1 VIALT
6 DYPTYEQNLKALAST
21 LRKNGTLAEVLLW
34 QRLKKRQ
41 IEGYRFIRQK
51 PIARY
56 IVDFFCKELSL
67 VIEVD
72 GSSHE
77 IRGEEDRKRQKELE
91 RMGLIVV
98 RVSEKDVRYNI
109 ESVLEG
115 IRQKVMQIAQNRGR
129 S

>member
-6 DYPTYEQNLKALAST
+6 DYPTYEHNLKALAST

-41 IEGYRFIRQK
+41 IEGYRFTRQK
-51 PIARY
+51 PIGRY
-56 IVDFFCKELSL
+56 IVDFFCKELRL

-77 IRGEEDRKRQKELE
+77 IRGEEERKRQKELE
-91 RMGLIVV
+91 RMGLIAI
-98 RVSEKDVRYNI
+98 RVSEKDVCYNI
-109 ESVLEG
+109 ESVVEG
-115 IRQKVMQIAQNRGR
+115 IRQKVMEIAQKERT
-129 S
+129 

>member
-1 VIALT
+1 MIALT
-6 DYPTYEQNLKALAST
+6 DYPTYEHNLKALAST

>member
-6 DYPTYEQNLKALAST
+6 DYPAYEHNLKALAST

-34 QRLKKRQ
+34 QQLKKRQ

-51 PIARY
+51 PIGRY

-67 VIEVD
+67 VIEID
-72 GSSHE
+72 GSSHD

-91 RMGLIVV
+91 DMGFIII

-109 ESVLEG
+109 ESAVEE
-115 IRQKVMQIAQNRGR
+115 IRQKVIQIAQNKGR

>member
-6 DYPTYEQNLKALAST
+6 DYPTYEHNLKALAST

-51 PIARY
+51 PIGRY
-56 IVDFFCKELSL
+56 IVDFFKELSL

-91 RMGLIVV
+91 RMGLIVI

-109 ESVLEG
+109 ESVVEG
-115 IRQKVMQIAQNRGR
+115 IRQKVMEIAQKERT
-129 S
+129 